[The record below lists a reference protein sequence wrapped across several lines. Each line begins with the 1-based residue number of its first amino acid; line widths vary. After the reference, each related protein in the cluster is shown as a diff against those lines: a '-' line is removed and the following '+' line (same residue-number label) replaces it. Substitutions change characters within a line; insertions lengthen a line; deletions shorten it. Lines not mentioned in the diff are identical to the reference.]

1 MHLKWT
7 DPSTWPWSIYLWIAV
22 MLSGFLKPAWRWF
35 QRRRAADWPIAPAQI
50 ESADVIQPKPT
61 LFSTRGRSAPYAAEL
76 TYSYVVAGERNAG
89 WHRRDLATEDEA
101 YEFVG
106 DLKGKPVM
114 VHYDQHRPSRSV
126 ISEPS
131 LDALLQ
137 NRAPVLA
144 RGLHTAADS
153 IPAWI
158 RPLLWPFTWLAGI
171 GLAVSLWVHLGA
183 VMGRR
188 VAPEA
193 FFWILHIGIFVVWF
207 PAVLVAQRTAGN
219 VNRKDSWKI
228 VLRGTPEWM
237 RYMVYGFFGYAVIN
251 FLLFVAKAPTGSGG
265 TNPPAVVWRGFSGH
279 WMAFYFAALA
289 ILSSAASGEQER
301 WECPNGHSVSSTA
314 HYCERCG
321 QAISPRQR
329 A

>member
-1 MHLKWT
+1 
-7 DPSTWPWSIYLWIAV
+7 
-22 MLSGFLKPAWRWF
+22 
-35 QRRRAADWPIAPAQI
+35 
-50 ESADVIQPKPT
+50 
-61 LFSTRGRSAPYAAEL
+61 
-76 TYSYVVAGERNAG
+76 
-89 WHRRDLATEDEA
+89 
-101 YEFVG
+101 
-106 DLKGKPVM
+106 
-114 VHYDQHRPSRSV
+114 
-126 ISEPS
+126 
-131 LDALLQ
+131 
-137 NRAPVLA
+137 
-144 RGLHTAADS
+144 
-153 IPAWI
+153 
-158 RPLLWPFTWLAGI
+158 
-171 GLAVSLWVHLGA
+171 
-183 VMGRR
+183 MGRR

>member
-1 MHLKWT
+1 
-7 DPSTWPWSIYLWIAV
+7 
-22 MLSGFLKPAWRWF
+22 
-35 QRRRAADWPIAPAQI
+35 
-50 ESADVIQPKPT
+50 
-61 LFSTRGRSAPYAAEL
+61 
-76 TYSYVVAGERNAG
+76 VVAGERNAG

-279 WMAFYFAALA
+279 WMAFYSAALA